1 MQTLKP
7 EGKSVNHPIKCHE
20 KSHQY
25 HINIPLYHIV
35 FLSVQMQ
42 LIFQTVAPSP
52 FAPLKRRYAKW
63 QRVQN
68 TPILLKKMYY
78 HGPCSDTYVMY
89 IYIYIHI
96 YIYILQI
103 DAYVHIYIYIYTYIY
118 MYIHIFH
125 MYVYIYIYGTPPRPT
140 NFTKVLVFTVN
151 NAFVWLKRCLH
162 FFWGAM

>member
-89 IYIYIHI
+89 IYIYTYIYIHTSDRCICTYI
-96 YIYILQI
+96 YIYI
-103 DAYVHIYIYIYTYIY
+103 HIY

-125 MYVYIYIYGTPPRPT
+125 MYVYYIYIWYPPKT
-140 NFTKVLVFTVN
+140 YQFHKSTGIYSKKCICLV
-151 NAFVWLKRCLH
+151 
-162 FFWGAM
+162 